1 MKNYYH
7 ILGLSFE
14 SSPEKQLIEAAYKAL
29 VKLYHPDV
37 YKGDKKSLSRKIR
50 EINESYETLSNEEKK
65 KVYDEKLK
73 NYHMSKSFD
82 YSDQEFEDK
91 DVFNKKYIDEDW
103 EVALLVYPELEKKK
117 KKLSKYSQKLSFQFQ
132 FYLLETKEFYKFEI
146 ITERFIN
153 AFLERKFGTS
163 TKIKLFSKILIENG
177 FRKNAI
183 YLNKLIKVLG
193 SKSEDRIIKTF
204 FKQFPDLQDY
214 LSEEMKF
221 YKKIIRSETNN
232 SESKK
237 ILIFFLVI
245 LLILFFVT
253 IVNS

>member
-1 MKNYYH
+1 MK
-7 ILGLSFE
+7 
-14 SSPEKQLIEAAYKAL
+14 K
-29 VKLYHPDV
+29 
-37 YKGDKKSLSRKIR
+37 
-50 EINESYETLSNEEKK
+50 KK

-103 EVALLVYPELEKKK
+103 EIALLVYPELEKKK

-237 ILIFFLVI
+237 ILILFLVI

>member
-1 MKNYYH
+1 M
-7 ILGLSFE
+7 
-14 SSPEKQLIEAAYKAL
+14 
-29 VKLYHPDV
+29 
-37 YKGDKKSLSRKIR
+37 
-50 EINESYETLSNEEKK
+50 
-65 KVYDEKLK
+65 
-73 NYHMSKSFD
+73 
-82 YSDQEFEDK
+82 
-91 DVFNKKYIDEDW
+91 
-103 EVALLVYPELEKKK
+103 
-117 KKLSKYSQKLSFQFQ
+117 
-132 FYLLETKEFYKFEI
+132 LETKEFYKFEI

-237 ILIFFLVI
+237 ILILFLVI